1 MFRFKYRYLF
11 IFLLALY
18 SYLNILFTEGYRLFG
33 YQLNGF
39 YLFLGLL
46 GAVFLIWESD
56 RFLERFLNYFKG
68 ITRDKL
74 HPLIIFFL
82 LSLINV
88 AVIATLATFIISLLL
103 HEPAEELAFHFKIS
117 LGFVFRINLFLNSIN
132 AIVYF
137 MDQFKKSQ
145 LEAEQLKK
153 QNLEAQFE
161 ALRSQINPHFLFN
174 SLNVLSTLVYKDA
187 VASAEFIQQLS
198 KVYRYLLYY
207 QEKKVVV
214 FAEELHFLDAYV
226 YLLKIRFKDNLD
238 INLDIPQNYHQYYI
252 APASLQL
259 LIENA
264 IKHNIVSARH
274 PLTIR
279 IFIKEDKYVIV
290 ENNMQEKIIKE
301 HSTSTGLKN
310 ISRRYEFISNEKV
323 IVLRNDNEIFS
334 SNSINSTG

>member
-1 MFRFKYRYLF
+1 
-11 IFLLALY
+11 LLAIY

-46 GAVFLIWESD
+46 TAVFLVWELD
-56 RFLERFLNYFKG
+56 RFLEKYLEYFER
-68 ITRDKL
+68 ITRNKL

-88 AVIATLATFIISLLL
+88 VVIAAIGTLVIALLL
-103 HEPAEELAFHFKIS
+103 HEPAEELAFHFKVS

-137 MDQFKKSQ
+137 MDQLKKSQ
-145 LEAEQLKK
+145 LETEQLKK

-174 SLNVLSTLVYKDA
+174 SLNVLSALVYKDPT
-187 VASAEFIQQLS
+187 ASAEFIQQLS

-214 FAEELHFLDAYV
+214 LAEELHFLDAYV
-226 YLLKIRFKDNLD
+226 YLLKIRFKDNLE
-238 INLDIPQNYHQYYI
+238 IIIKVPKHYHQYYI

-264 IKHNIVSARH
+264 IKHNIVSAKH
-274 PLTIR
+274 PLIIR
-279 IFIKEDKYVIV
+279 IIVKEDKYLIV
-290 ENNMQEKIIKE
+290 ENNLQEKINKE
-301 HSTSTGLKN
+301 HSTSVGLKN
-310 ISRRYEFISNEKV
+310 ISRRYKFISNEQV
-323 IVLRNDNEIFS
+323 IVLRNETKFS
-334 SNSINSTG
+334 VQIPIIQLADI